1 MLRSSGEDI
10 LLTALAGCFLLLCGL
25 PGLGL
30 DYFLFFSD
38 VFLTAL
44 SPSESTE
51 SLAHRRAYLGELS
64 SSEEY
69 QDYEYNEANLQRS
82 RSKHL
87 PCLLL
92 HKLHLKNHALRPA

>member
-1 MLRSSGEDI
+1 MVRLVGEDI
-10 LLTALAGCFLLLCGL
+10 LLTALAGCFLSFCGL

-30 DYFLFFSD
+30 DYFLFFSG

-51 SLAHRRAYLGELS
+51 PLAHCRAYLGEFS

-69 QDYEYNEANLQRS
+69 QDYEHNEANLQWS
-82 RSKHL
+82 WSKHL

-92 HKLHLKNHALRPA
+92 HKLRLKDHALRPA